1 MHQVL
6 LYLLRSSKPL
16 VPEEEIADMLQWE
29 QLDWQKYAEE
39 CKGMIVTNPGMVR
52 EASASLSVALSS
64 FFSSSAVLNPASAG
78 ERVFFLLLTCDIRN
92 LLCYPPQAVVISPV

>member
-1 MHQVL
+1 MIPAYVFCCWVIVDGGKEVLSMHQVL
-6 LYLLRSSKPL
+6 LYLLRSSKAL

-52 EASASLSVALSS
+52 
-64 FFSSSAVLNPASAG
+64 SSSSSVLNADPAGS
-78 ERVFFLLLTCDIRN
+78 RL
-92 LLCYPPQAVVISPV
+92 

>member
-6 LYLLRSSKPL
+6 LYLLRSNKPL

-39 CKGMIVTNPGMVR
+39 CKGMIVTNPGMVSPALLLR
-52 EASASLSVALSS
+52 FNRKSLF
-64 FFSSSAVLNPASAG
+64 FFSFDAS
-78 ERVFFLLLTCDIRN
+78 RTFILFL
-92 LLCYPPQAVVISPV
+92 P